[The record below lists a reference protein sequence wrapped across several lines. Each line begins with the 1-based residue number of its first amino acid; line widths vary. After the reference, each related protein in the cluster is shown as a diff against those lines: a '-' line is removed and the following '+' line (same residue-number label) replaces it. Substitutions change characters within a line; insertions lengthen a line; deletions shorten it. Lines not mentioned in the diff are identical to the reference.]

1 MREKVY
7 ERPFILDRATP
18 TDLKTVEFIRKN
30 LALFGDFFDE
40 NGKLRMA
47 LKEKIPGTCFDK
59 PKVPWKDIKP
69 GHKLW
74 MEYLPDGLTGFKSEW
89 CAIRVTKKYNGVLFF
104 RWLEGS
110 NKGKLDHVDQGSLA
124 ADAMLYPYIIRI
136 PENTVITDCA
146 NPKQIYMY
154 VYR

>member
-1 MREKVY
+1 MKEKVW

-18 TDLKTVEFIRKN
+18 ADLEYVEFIRKN
-30 LALFGDFFDE
+30 KAIFGEYFTE
-40 NGKLRMA
+40 GEKIRMT
-47 LKEKIPGTCFDK
+47 LKEKIPGTCFDA

-74 MEYLPDGLTGFKSEW
+74 FESFSNGLLSKSEW

-104 RWLEGS
+104 RYLEGE
-110 NKGKLDHVDQGSLA
+110 KVGKLDHFDQESFA
-124 ADAMLYPYIIRI
+124 ANALLYPYIIKL
-136 PENTVITDCA
+136 PENTVLVECY

-154 VYR
+154 V